1 MKKPHIATRLD
12 NKFSHYKA
20 STAIR
25 IQAQRSKILFMA
37 YNIAVYKIST
47 HSTKHKKFY
56 CHLSS
61 AAQISF

>member
-1 MKKPHIATRLD
+1 MKKPHIAIRLD

-25 IQAQRSKILFMA
+25 IQAQRSEILFMA
-37 YNIAVYKIST
+37 CDIAVHKISA
-47 HSTKHKKFY
+47 HSAKYKEFY
-56 CHLSS
+56 CLLPS

>member
-25 IQAQRSKILFMA
+25 IQAQRSEFLFMTC
-37 YNIAVYKIST
+37 NIAVYKISA

-56 CHLSS
+56 CLLPS